1 MTSQDTDKSD
11 GLPSTLP
18 VILGRAG
25 RRSRVA
31 ILAIAAAVAGCA
43 VGPDYK
49 RPDVVMPTTFSATQP
64 ASTQPDATAVAPI
77 DLTRWWETFNDAK
90 LNGLISDAVASNFDV
105 QIAQARVRQ
114 ARAQLDATIG
124 AIFPT
129 VDASAAYSRS
139 KSSENAFA
147 GVSTGNANTGGSGTG
162 TGTATGG
169 GSASSSLS
177 NFSSGG
183 ATDLYQGGFDAGWE
197 IDVFGGKR
205 RAIEGAQRTL
215 EASIDGRRNA
225 LVTLLSE
232 VARNY
237 ILLRGYQYQL
247 ATVDKNV
254 ASQADS
260 LQLQEQKLAAGIST
274 DLTVAQAQALLASTR
289 AQRPPLQT
297 SIEQTIHRIGILLGR
312 EPTAVTEQLTTQ
324 EPLPVGP
331 PSIPP
336 GLPSD
341 LLRRRP
347 DVRQAERQLAAAT
360 SSIGVATAELFPK
373 FSLNGSVGLSSARF
387 SNWGDSN
394 SLFWSVGPGVSWRI
408 FDAGALLSNVRFEQ
422 AAADEALLTYRQT
435 VYQAISDVEDAIVA
449 YDHEQARTKALQQ
462 SVDANRRAVDLARQ
476 LNDAGVVDF
485 LNVLTAQQSLYESE
499 NQLAMSQQTVST
511 NLVAVYKALGGGWE
525 TTEHPRAPTQGEPST
540 QPAVVQR

>member
-1 MTSQDTDKSD
+1 MT
-11 GLPSTLP
+11 
-18 VILGRAG
+18 
-25 RRSRVA
+25 RRLITAACSLVS
-31 ILAIAAAVAGCA
+31 AAALTGCM

-49 RPDVVMPTTFSATQP
+49 RPDPVMPTTYSATQP
-64 ASTQPDATAVAPI
+64 ASTQPEVVVAPV
-77 DLTRWWETFNDAK
+77 DLTRWWETFNDPK
-90 LNGLISDAVASNFDV
+90 LNRLISDGVASNFDV

-114 ARAQLDATIG
+114 ARAQLDATVG

-139 KSSENAFA
+139 KASETSFA
-147 GVSTGNANTGGSGTG
+147 GIPTG
-162 TGTATGG
+162 TANSGGTSGGATGG
-169 GSASSSLS
+169 GSTGGSSSSSLS
-177 NFSSGG
+177 NFSTGE
-183 ATDLYQGGFDAGWE
+183 TDLFQGGFDAGWE

-215 EASIDGRRNA
+215 EATIDGRRNA

-254 ASQADS
+254 ASQNDS
-260 LQLQEQKLAAGIST
+260 LQLQQQKLAAGIST
-274 DLTVAQAQALLASTR
+274 DLTVAQAQALLASTQ

-297 SIEQTIHRIGILLGR
+297 NIEQTIHRLGVLLGR
-312 EPTAVTEQLTTQ
+312 EPTALMDELVTQ

-336 GLPSD
+336 GLPSE

-360 SSIGVATAELFPK
+360 SSIGVATSELFPK
-373 FSLNGSVGLSSARF
+373 FSLNGSIGLSSAKF
-387 SNWGDSN
+387 TNWGDSN
-394 SLFWSVGPGVSWRI
+394 SLFWSVGPGVRWRI
-408 FDAGALLSNVRFEQ
+408 FDAGGLLANVRFEQ
-422 AAADEALLTYRQT
+422 AAADEAMLTYRQI
-435 VYQAISDVEDAIVA
+435 VYQAISDVEDSLVA
-449 YDHEQARTKALQQ
+449 YNHEQARTKALQQ

-499 NQLAMSQQTVST
+499 NALAQSQQTVST

-525 TTEHPRAPTQGEPST
+525 TTEHPPAPSQGEPST
-540 QPAVVQR
+540 QPAVALQ

>member
-1 MTSQDTDKSD
+1 M
-11 GLPSTLP
+11 
-18 VILGRAG
+18 IRRA
-25 RRSRVA
+25 
-31 ILAIAAAVAGCA
+31 ITAACTVVSATALTGCM

-49 RPDVVMPTTFSATQP
+49 RPDTAMPTTFSATQP
-64 ASTQPDATAVAPI
+64 ASTQPDAAAIAPV

-90 LNGLISDAVASNFDV
+90 LNGLINDAVASNFDV

-139 KSSENAFA
+139 KASETSFA
-147 GVSTGNANTGGSGTG
+147 GIPTGTSNSGGTGVGGSTGGS
-162 TGTATGG
+162 
-169 GSASSSLS
+169 SSSSLS
-177 NFSSGG
+177 SFSTDS
-183 ATDLYQGGFDAGWE
+183 TDLFQGGFDAGWE
-197 IDVFGGKR
+197 IDIFGGKR
-205 RAIEGAQRTL
+205 RAIEGAQRTY
-215 EASIDGRRNA
+215 EATVDGRRGA

-237 ILLRGYQYQL
+237 ILLRGYQFQL

-260 LQLQEQKLAAGIST
+260 LQLQQQKLAAGIST

-297 SIEQTIHRIGILLGR
+297 SIKQTIHRLGILIGR
-312 EPTAVTEQLTTQ
+312 EPTALDAQLISQ

-336 GLPSD
+336 GLPSE

-347 DVRQAERQLAAAT
+347 DVRQAERSLAAAT
-360 SSIGVATAELFPK
+360 SSIGVATSELFPK
-373 FSLNGSVGLSSARF
+373 FSLNGSIGLSSAKF
-387 SNWGDSN
+387 TNWGDSN
-394 SLFWSVGPGVSWRI
+394 SLFWSVGPGVRWRI
-408 FDAGALLSNVRFEQ
+408 FDAGALLANVRFEQ
-422 AAADEALLTYRQT
+422 AAADEAMLTYRQT
-435 VYQAISDVEDAIVA
+435 VFQAISDVEDALVA
-449 YDHEQARTKALQQ
+449 YNHEQARTKALQE

-485 LNVLTAQQSLYESE
+485 LNVLTAQQSLYEAE
-499 NQLAMSQQTVST
+499 NALAQSQQNVST

-525 TTEHPRAPTQGEPST
+525 ATEYTPAT
-540 QPAVVQR
+540 QPAIAQR